1 MRNSFR
7 ALILGGLVVA
17 AACSDDP
24 TSPSPATRTQNPPTV
39 ARDVAGQPPPENV
52 GTMGVIDELKTQDQG
67 LVLVQL
73 GFDYEPPPG
82 AKFDKVEHKLAVG
95 ARHAR
100 LQVHVKKDTTKI
112 LLGGVEKTFADLKVG
127 DQVLVVGRVTGASL
141 HADAIISLAEVA
153 KPPEDMSGVLPSGMR
168 TNAVSRSRLTT
179 GGLSLATTSL
189 CMGQDFDYNNTNIL
203 EFQGCWGGPSA
214 SDDLDTPFIPLFCPL
229 IGCFGIDRFSY
240 TMALGGWGF
249 AFPFEFKAEANPGLV
264 YHVPSNVSL
273 GITPLPATTGAFTF
287 AGGLG
292 MDFGLN
298 IDFCSF
304 FGCYNIYTFHL
315 SAFSMI
321 HQTAGAGPLEGILD
335 IGEPSCPSVGVIP
348 VDLPINPLA
357 IGLCEDLA
365 FVGKPYNATV
375 TSSGASPAVWHRYAF
390 TNAAQTVQVRPDA
403 MSVAMHYDDLD
414 WRPGM
419 TMGLA
424 FRFIIFGAPVW
435 TTPPIPFGEVGLF
448 DAITNPFPLS
458 GSPFTIATD
467 PNSPVPDLWY
477 LPQPTSANVTL
488 SVAPAQTTV
497 HITSSR
503 LLIEGAPV
511 TVQLGE
517 AYDGSAIA
525 GQTITLQANGLGGS
539 ASATLRATTN
549 GAGTA
554 TFVLPN
560 GEYQL
565 VASFGGAVMYLP
577 SSAEQTPVYVYRPT
591 SFVIWGG
598 NPGGVT
604 VGTRYQFWGSA
615 WAKQVESGAYGG
627 NSSFQGFAIPTSLTT
642 WESPP
647 ASSGHG
653 PEAVPDLIGV
663 IVTTE
668 VQSRGQS
675 STGNITAHAVMRV
688 DEPASYRPDGGH
700 QATAVVRSVTP

>member
-1 MRNSFR
+1 MRNSLR
-7 ALILGGLVVA
+7 ALILAGLVVA
-17 AACSDDP
+17 AGCSDDA
-24 TSPSPATRTQNPPTV
+24 TSPGTTSSEQNRPTI
-39 ARDVAGQPPPENV
+39 ARDVTGQPPPENV
-52 GTMGVIDELKTQDQG
+52 GTMGVIDELKPQDQG
-67 LVLVQL
+67 LVLYQL

-82 AKFDKVEHKLAVG
+82 ASFDRVEHKLAVG
-95 ARHAR
+95 ARHAK
-100 LQVHVKKDTTKI
+100 LQVHVDKDATKI
-112 LLGGVEKTFADLKVG
+112 LLGGVEKTFDDLKQG

-153 KPPEDMSGVLPSGMR
+153 QPPEDMTGILPAGMR
-168 TNAVSRSRLTT
+168 TGVVSHPRLTRT
-179 GGLSLATTSL
+179 GLSVAATSL
-189 CMGQDFDYNNTNIL
+189 CMGQDLDYTNPNIL

-264 YHVPSNVSL
+264 YHVPGNVSL
-273 GITPLPATTGAFTF
+273 GIGTLPATTGAFTF

-321 HQTAGAGPLEGILD
+321 HQTAGAGPLEGTLD

-365 FVGKPYNATV
+365 FVGKPFNATV
-375 TSSGASPAVWHRYAF
+375 TSSGASPAVWQQYAF
-390 TNAAQTVQVRPDA
+390 TNTSRTVQVRPDA
-403 MSVAMHYDDLD
+403 MSVSMQYSDLD

-448 DAITNPFPLS
+448 DAITNPFPLP

-497 HITSSR
+497 HITSSS
-503 LLIEGAPV
+503 LLVEGTPV
-511 TVQLGE
+511 TVQLAE

-525 GQTITLQANGLGGS
+525 GHTVTLQAEGLGGTS
-539 ASATLRATTN
+539 SATLSATTN
-549 GAGTA
+549 GAGSA
-554 TFVLPN
+554 TFVLPV
-560 GEYQL
+560 GEYHL
-565 VASFGGAVMYLP
+565 VASYGGAAMYLP
-577 SSAEQTPVYVYRPT
+577 SSAEQSPVYVYRPT

-598 NPGGVT
+598 NPGGII
-604 VGTRYQFWGSA
+604 VGTRYQFWGSG
-615 WAKQVESGAYGG
+615 WAKQVVSGSYAG
-627 NSSFQGFAIPTSLTT
+627 NSSFQGFALPTSLTT

-647 ASSGHG
+647 ASSGSG
-653 PEAVPDLIGV
+653 PETVPDLIGV
-663 IVTTE
+663 IVTTA
-668 VQSRGQS
+668 VQSRGQN
-675 STGNITAHAVMRV
+675 STGNIAGHAVMRV
-688 DEPASYRPDGGH
+688 ENPASYRPDGGH
-700 QATAVVRSVTP
+700 QATGVVRVIY